1 MFNIPISQLLTASL
15 FVAVAGIS
23 SLIIAP
29 NIMKGPADMFITPT
43 GGTVLVG
50 ETFEI
55 QINVRSKTPV
65 NVFQGQLE
73 FNSEVLSIKTIDYN
87 TSIADL
93 WAEEPWFSNGDGAL
107 AFIGGTTRPGGFT
120 GEGEL
125 ISIIF
130 TAEKIGEG
138 SISMSEARI
147 LQHNGLG
154 TEVELNE
161 PIDALFAVTKETI
174 TKQSVIEKSVDGPKV
189 QIVEKFPS
197 TDLNNDGKQT
207 IVDISIFMAD
217 LATQNLKSDFNK
229 DGSVN
234 LIDLSIIINQ

>member
-1 MFNIPISQLLTASL
+1 MFNIPISQLLAASL
-15 FVAVAGIS
+15 FVALVGVS
-23 SLIIAP
+23 GLVVAP
-29 NIMKGPADMFITPT
+29 NMLKAPADMFITPT

-50 ETFEI
+50 ETFEV

-73 FNSEVLSIKTIDYN
+73 FNSDVLTIKSINYN

-93 WAEEPWFSNGDGAL
+93 WAEEPWFSNGDGTL
-107 AFIGGTTRPGGFT
+107 AFIGGTTIPGGFT

-125 ISIIF
+125 LTIVF
-130 TAEKIGEG
+130 VAEKIGEG
-138 SISMSEARI
+138 SIGMSEARI

-154 TEVELNE
+154 TEVELSE

-174 TKQSVIEKSVDGPKV
+174 TKQSVIEKSVVGPKV
-189 QIVEKFPS
+189 QIVEKLPS

-207 IVDISIFMAD
+207 IADISIFMAD

-234 LIDLSIIINQ
+234 LKDLSIINQ